1 MSPICARKRA
11 LHGINRVA
19 PHGAL
24 VKIPSNS
31 GLAKGDDSLSD
42 ARTGRRFPLNLPITI
57 REGESADQ
65 TSGTTQNVSAAGVYI
80 RADAELEVG
89 SQIEFEITLPSD
101 VIGGHH
107 DVRVKCQG
115 RVVRRESDKT
125 SNGGVACVI
134 DNYKFVRGA

>member
-1 MSPICARKRA
+1 M
-11 LHGINRVA
+11 
-19 PHGAL
+19 
-24 VKIPSNS
+24 
-31 GLAKGDDSLSD
+31 SD

-101 VIGGHH
+101 VIGGNH

-115 RVVRRESDKT
+115 RVIRRESDKNT
-125 SNGGVACVI
+125 NGGVACVI